1 MYIYMY
7 IYTYRV
13 NQEGRRRSFELWDS
27 QSFRSIWCRVIL
39 SCALASP
46 MRVVDN
52 EIPFNM
58 YA

>member
-1 MYIYMY
+1 MY

-52 EIPFNM
+52 EIPFNI